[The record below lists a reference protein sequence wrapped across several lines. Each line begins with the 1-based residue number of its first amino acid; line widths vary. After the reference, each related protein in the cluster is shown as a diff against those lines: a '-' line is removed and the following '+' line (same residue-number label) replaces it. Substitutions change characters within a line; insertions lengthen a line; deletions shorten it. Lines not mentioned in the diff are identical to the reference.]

1 MFLKELHKSTD
12 WTVVKSL
19 VRLLEAEQ
27 SAMVGQLK
35 TAILDALLS
44 YQATAGGSPNV
55 PFDKF
60 LKSITVPGID
70 LKANQAL
77 FIEIIE
83 SLTEVVKEVDVR
95 GNKIVLKSALNVR
108 DKKSNPEKNKEKVS
122 KMANRAIKKRQ
133 K

>member
-44 YQATAGGSPNV
+44 YQATAEGSPNV

-77 FIEIIE
+77 IIEIIE